1 MKATSITSVIGLTE
15 LARQA
20 DLIKSPTHKPFTTFF
35 LASLLYLAMTIVSD
49 LVRMRAERWASAGF
63 RRS

>member
-1 MKATSITSVIGLTE
+1 MIGLTE

-20 DLIKSPTHKPFTTFF
+20 DLIKAPTRMPFTVFF
-35 LASLLYLAMTIVSD
+35 VACLLYLAMTAVSD
-49 LVRMRAERWASAGF
+49 LLRIRAERWASSGF